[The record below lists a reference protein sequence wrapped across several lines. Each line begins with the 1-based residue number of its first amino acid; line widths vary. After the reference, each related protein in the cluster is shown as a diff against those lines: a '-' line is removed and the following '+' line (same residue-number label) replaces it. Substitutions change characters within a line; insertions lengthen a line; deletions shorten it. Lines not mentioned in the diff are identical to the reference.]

1 MFTPAGMTCNEA
13 LLMANPIFPGSGFH
27 RNGSKGEAGAR
38 EPQNHADPVPL
49 REEGFYPVDLE
60 KWDDK
65 PLLPDQEMVLRENAQ
80 LREKLSELEQLVAKN
95 SQEME
100 KALAQQKAEYETL
113 LEEKSEMIRNL
124 HRKVQEQQA
133 RPQAGTNAPREEELL
148 ALSEE
153 LERERQILKEDEAA
167 LMAQMGQMEVQM
179 SRERAEIARQR
190 NELQRLQNEIRR
202 ELELAPRDA
211 SLRERLEPLKRIQ
224 QEISQRSGSGSEV
237 KPQSPPEA
245 PPPEAPKS
253 RKESGLFRR
262 LFG

>member
-1 MFTPAGMTCNEA
+1 
-13 LLMANPIFPGSGFH
+13 MANPIFPGSSFH

-38 EPQNHADPVPL
+38 EPLDHADPAPL

-65 PLLPDQEMVLRENAQ
+65 PLLPDQEVVLRENAQ
-80 LREKLSELEQLVAKN
+80 LREKLNELERLVAN
-95 SQEME
+95 SSLERE

-124 HRKVQEQQA
+124 HRKVQELQA
-133 RPQAGTNAPREEELL
+133 RPPAAGNAPREEELL
-148 ALSEE
+148 ALGEE

-211 SLRERLEPLKRIQ
+211 TLRERLAPLQRIQ
-224 QEISQRSGSGSEV
+224 QEISQRSGTGPEV

-245 PPPEAPKS
+245 PPQSPPQKS
-253 RKESGLFRR
+253 RKDSGLFRR